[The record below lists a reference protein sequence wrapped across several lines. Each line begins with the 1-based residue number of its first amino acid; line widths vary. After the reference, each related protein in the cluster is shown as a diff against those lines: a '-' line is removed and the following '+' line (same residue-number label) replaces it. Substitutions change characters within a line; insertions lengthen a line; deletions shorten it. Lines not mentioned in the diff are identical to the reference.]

1 MNGFFLLL
9 CLLAL
14 SSSSPSFGASSEQI
28 VTNMSYVI
36 SATNLKPY
44 DWRYS
49 KVELPP
55 PPFYASAS
63 IELSSNV
70 NLNLEHIDKYPK
82 MKLPIICF
90 HFGGPP
96 LPDVSNTAIE
106 DLVLNDLPSGSVG
119 DIQNLQNEEQC
130 YPLQEMMTFKLSS
143 LQITP
148 GVYYIGLFNGFGPIR
163 TQSKMINR
171 GSAYSFTANITVEGC
186 LNPRMWGEYC
196 NRAVDDLSMEQS
208 NGRYNEIV
216 ESIAYRN
223 YSRTIC
229 RQKFDVDA
237 YALTVM
243 EAVEQV
249 RITAKNIGEAS
260 RNSHEFSIML
270 YARYNALPDK
280 ISHDYTTDI
289 SEDPLVIQLPRA
301 GVWYFAIEPVF
312 KSNVQQGMQKGN
324 IEPCYLVEWEVIA
337 CMQEKAVSNCTWKQH
352 VLQAIPY
359 QNQIVYLPDRGNVSS
374 ESVDF
379 YLEPYLSKSSYGN
392 AHGSD
397 YGWTYFLL
405 YTEQG
410 TEGYN
415 THIQLTSDTKLSYGL
430 YVRFGGLPSLD
441 MWDFSYLDQTSNSNN
456 NSMFKLYDTS
466 QEGINLYIL
475 YPTAGLW
482 IIGLRHPVDLNNQS
496 SPQTMMTI
504 STDSCP
510 NQCSGHGKC
519 VFKKDLSESADYS
532 YCSCDRNY
540 GGFDCSVTLLSKAG
554 YYTVHFLS
562 LHERRLQVIFLIA
575 SNAAALL
582 PAFKVFQ
589 QKAFA
594 EWVIFMSSGIS
605 SALYHACDVG
615 SWCALSYSVLQF
627 MDFWLSFLA
636 VVSTFVYLT
645 IFSET
650 AKRTIHTAAAIIT
663 ALIAESGATR
673 SNNIIIVLSIGAL
686 AFLVGWLIQLC
697 TQCKSFSFPVGSSLK
712 ITERWRSSKD
722 QLLGL
727 MMAIYRYF
735 RWGYVLLGVIAM
747 SMAAISWIKEASE
760 TYWIWHSIWHISIYT
775 SAFFFIC
782 SKAKTQN
789 VDNQE
794 APAAASYELTRQES
808 FARV

>member
-1 MNGFFLLL
+1 MRVVHRVQPF
-9 CLLAL
+9 CLV
-14 SSSSPSFGASSEQI
+14 SF
-28 VTNMSYVI
+28 
-36 SATNLKPY
+36 
-44 DWRYS
+44 
-49 KVELPP
+49 VELLE
-55 PPFYASAS
+55 FALL
-63 IELSSNV
+63 E
-70 NLNLEHIDKYPK
+70 NLEHIDKYPK

-119 DIQNLQNEEQC
+119 DIQNLQNEERC

-163 TQSKMINR
+163 TQSKMISR
-171 GSAYSFTANITVEGC
+171 GSVYSFTANITVEGC
-186 LNPRMWGEYC
+186 LHPRM
-196 NRAVDDLSMEQS
+196 
-208 NGRYNEIV
+208 
-216 ESIAYRN
+216 N

-229 RQKFDVDA
+229 TQKFDVNA

-249 RITAKNIGEAS
+249 RTRVKNISEAS
-260 RNSHEFSIML
+260 RNCSEFSIML

-280 ISHDYTTDI
+280 ILYDYITDI

-301 GVWYFAIEPVF
+301 GVWYFSIEPVF

-337 CMQEKAVSNCTWKQH
+337 CTQEKAGSNCTWKQH
-352 VLQAIPY
+352 VLQ
-359 QNQIVYLPDRGNVSS
+359 
-374 ESVDF
+374 SVDF

-392 AHGSD
+392 GHGSD

-405 YTEQG
+405 HTEEG

-415 THIQLTSDTKLSYGL
+415 SHIQLTSDTKLSYGL

-441 MWDFSYLDQTSNSNN
+441 MWDYSYLDQTSKSNNN
-456 NSMFKLYDTS
+456 NSMFKSYDTS

-496 SPQTMMTI
+496 SPRTMMTI
-504 STDSCP
+504 STVYCP
-510 NQCSGHGKC
+510 NQCSGHGIC
-519 VFKKDLSESADYS
+519 EYNDDLSESADYS
-532 YCSCDRNY
+532 YCSCDRNH
-540 GGFDCSVTLLSKAG
+540 GGFDCSVTLLSKAEQG
-554 YYTVHFLS
+554 
-562 LHERRLQVIFLIA
+562 LQVIFLIA

-582 PAFKVFQ
+582 PAFKVLQQKAFAELVIFMSSGISSAEQGLQVIFLIASNAAALLPASKVLQ

-605 SALYHACDVG
+605 SALYHACDAG
-615 SWCALSYSVLQF
+615 SWCALSYSAQQF

-650 AKRTIHTAAAIIT
+650 TKSAIHTAAVIIT
-663 ALIAESGATR
+663 ALLAERGATR
-673 SNNIIIVLSIGAL
+673 SNDIIIVLSIGAL
-686 AFLVGWLIQLC
+686 TFLIGWLMQLC
-697 TQCKSFSFPVGSSLK
+697 TRCKSFSFPVGSSLK
-712 ITERWRSSKD
+712 ITERWQSSKD

-735 RWGYVLLGVIAM
+735 RWGYVLLGLIAM
-747 SMAAISWIKEASE
+747 SMAAISWTKEDSE

-789 VDNQE
+789 VQE

-808 FARV
+808 FASV

>member
-1 MNGFFLLL
+1 MGFSMNGFFFLL
-9 CLLAL
+9 CLSAL
-14 SSSSPSFGASSEQI
+14 SSSSPSFGDSSEQI

-44 DWRYS
+44 DWRYT
-49 KVELPP
+49 K
-55 PPFYASAS
+55 
-63 IELSSNV
+63 
-70 NLNLEHIDKYPK
+70 DKYPK

-119 DIQNLQNEEQC
+119 DIQNLQNEERC

-171 GSAYSFTANITVEGC
+171 GSVYSFTANITVEGC
-186 LNPRMWGEYC
+186 LHPRMWGEYC

-208 NGRYNEIV
+208 DGRYNENV

-229 RQKFDVDA
+229 IQKFDVNA

-249 RITAKNIGEAS
+249 RIRVKNISEAS
-260 RNSHEFSIML
+260 RYSSEFSIML

-280 ISHDYTTDI
+280 ILYDYITDI
-289 SEDPLVIQLPRA
+289 SEDPLIIQLPRA
-301 GVWYFAIEPVF
+301 GVWYFSIEPVF
-312 KSNVQQGMQKGN
+312 KSNVQEGMQKGN

-337 CMQEKAVSNCTWKQH
+337 CTQEKAGSNCTWKQH

-359 QNQIVYLPDRGNVSS
+359 QNQDIPIVYLPDRGNVSS
-374 ESVDF
+374 DSVDF
-379 YLEPYLSKSSYGN
+379 YLEPYLSKASYGN
-392 AHGSD
+392 GHGSD

-405 YTEQG
+405 HTEQG

-441 MWDFSYLDQTSNSNN
+441 MWDYSYLDQTSKSNNN

-496 SPQTMMTI
+496 SPRTMMTI
-504 STDSCP
+504 STEHCP
-510 NQCSGHGKC
+510 NQCSGHGIC
-519 VFKKDLSESADYS
+519 VSNDDLSKSADYS
-532 YCSCDRNY
+532 YCSCDRNH

-554 YYTVHFLS
+554 
-562 LHERRLQVIFLIA
+562 
-575 SNAAALL
+575 
-582 PAFKVFQ
+582 
-589 QKAFA
+589 
-594 EWVIFMSSGIS
+594 
-605 SALYHACDVG
+605 
-615 SWCALSYSVLQF
+615 
-627 MDFWLSFLA
+627 
-636 VVSTFVYLT
+636 
-645 IFSET
+645 
-650 AKRTIHTAAAIIT
+650 
-663 ALIAESGATR
+663 
-673 SNNIIIVLSIGAL
+673 AL
-686 AFLVGWLIQLC
+686 AFLIGWLIQLC
-697 TQCKSFSFPVGSSLK
+697 TRCKSFSFPVGSSLK

-735 RWGYVLLGVIAM
+735 RWGYVLLGLIAM
-747 SMAAISWIKEASE
+747 SMAAISWTKEDSE

-789 VDNQE
+789 VDNEESSAAASWRSSKDQLLGLMMAIYRYFRWGYVLLGLIAMSMAAISWTKE
-794 APAAASYELTRQES
+794 DSETYWIWHSIWHISIYTSAFFFICSKAKTQNVDNEESSAAASYELTRQES
-808 FARV
+808 FTSV

>member
-1 MNGFFLLL
+1 MLTLIFVYDLVS
-9 CLLAL
+9 L
-14 SSSSPSFGASSEQI
+14 SSILNPTVTNYGCNIHFCPKTTSSEQI

-119 DIQNLQNEEQC
+119 DIQNLQHEEQC

-196 NRAVDDLSMEQS
+196 NQAVDDLSMEQS

-229 RQKFDVDA
+229 SQKFDVDA

-249 RITAKNIGEAS
+249 RITAKNISEAS
-260 RNSHEFSIML
+260 TNSREFSIML

-289 SEDPLVIQLPRA
+289 SEDPLVIQLPRS

-410 TEGYN
+410 TEG
-415 THIQLTSDTKLSYGL
+415 
-430 YVRFGGLPSLD
+430 
-441 MWDFSYLDQTSNSNN
+441 
-456 NSMFKLYDTS
+456 
-466 QEGINLYIL
+466 
-475 YPTAGLW
+475 LW

-540 GGFDCSVTLLSKAG
+540 GGFDCSVTLLSKA
-554 YYTVHFLS
+554 
-562 LHERRLQVIFLIA
+562 ERRLQVIFLIA

-808 FARV
+808 FARCKCSGFRVHSAINLPRCHTQGKEGLYRHGTLFRLLGDAVGQGHDHCQGLGEAGPGVRIL

>member
-1 MNGFFLLL
+1 MR
-9 CLLAL
+9 
-14 SSSSPSFGASSEQI
+14 
-28 VTNMSYVI
+28 VVH
-36 SATNLKPY
+36 
-44 DWRYS
+44 R
-49 KVELPP
+49 
-55 PPFYASAS
+55 
-63 IELSSNV
+63 
-70 NLNLEHIDKYPK
+70 NLEHIDKYPK

-119 DIQNLQNEEQC
+119 DIQNLQNEERC

-171 GSAYSFTANITVEGC
+171 GSVYSFTANITVEGC
-186 LNPRMWGEYC
+186 LHPRMWGEYC

-208 NGRYNEIV
+208 DGRYNENV

-229 RQKFDVDA
+229 IQKFDVNA

-249 RITAKNIGEAS
+249 RIRVKNISEAS
-260 RNSHEFSIML
+260 RYSSEFSIML

-280 ISHDYTTDI
+280 ILYDYITDI
-289 SEDPLVIQLPRA
+289 SEDPLIIQLPRA
-301 GVWYFAIEPVF
+301 GVWYFSIEPVF
-312 KSNVQQGMQKGN
+312 KSNVQEGMQKGN

-337 CMQEKAVSNCTWKQH
+337 CTQEKVGSNCTWKQH

-359 QNQIVYLPDRGNVSS
+359 QNQDIPIVYLPDRGNVSS
-374 ESVDF
+374 DSVDF
-379 YLEPYLSKSSYGN
+379 YLEPYLSKASYGN
-392 AHGSD
+392 GHGSD
-397 YGWTYFLL
+397 YGLVDYRLLTCGTIATWTRQAKAITTTPCLNLNQQITATVPVIETMGDLTAVSL
-405 YTEQG
+405 YYQKQG
-410 TEGYN
+410 
-415 THIQLTSDTKLSYGL
+415 
-430 YVRFGGLPSLD
+430 
-441 MWDFSYLDQTSNSNN
+441 
-456 NSMFKLYDTS
+456 
-466 QEGINLYIL
+466 
-475 YPTAGLW
+475 
-482 IIGLRHPVDLNNQS
+482 
-496 SPQTMMTI
+496 
-504 STDSCP
+504 
-510 NQCSGHGKC
+510 
-519 VFKKDLSESADYS
+519 
-532 YCSCDRNY
+532 
-540 GGFDCSVTLLSKAG
+540 
-554 YYTVHFLS
+554 
-562 LHERRLQVIFLIA
+562 LQVIFLIA

-582 PAFKVFQ
+582 PAFKVLQ

-615 SWCALSYSVLQF
+615 SWCALSYSALQF

-663 ALIAESGATR
+663 ALLAERGATR

-686 AFLVGWLIQLC
+686 AFLIGWLIQLC
-697 TQCKSFSFPVGSSLK
+697 TRCKSFSFPVGSSLK

-735 RWGYVLLGVIAM
+735 RWGYVLLGLIAM
-747 SMAAISWIKEASE
+747 SMAAISWTKEDSE

-789 VDNQE
+789 VDNE
-794 APAAASYELTRQES
+794 ESSAAASYELTRQES
-808 FARV
+808 FTSV